1 MEAQYHRSLNY
12 RQPLPRRLLCIR
24 TSVWLSDSSAPSCLS
39 VSSSS
44 PCKST
49 GIFPSSTRAQKLLS
63 ARWRKEGNS
72 HRGPFRLPVP
82 RIPHTLSL
90 RACYG
95 LASSYSSVD
104 RSSSLYAQMN
114 GFPPSPISGSPT
126 LARRSPRRH
135 ANEYFLPLRKR
146 RPRSR
151 VAAAVPDRFR
161 PPRGFRF
168 FPSPDWRSTGAGFTL
183 SRL

>member
-1 MEAQYHRSLNY
+1 MMEAQYHRSLNY

-90 RACYG
+90 RACDG
-95 LASSYSSVD
+95 LASSSSSSSVD
-104 RSSSLYAQMN
+104 RSSLLAVRAN
-114 GFPPSPISGSPT
+114 ERFPPLS
-126 LARRSPRRH
+126 
-135 ANEYFLPLRKR
+135 Y
-146 RPRSR
+146 
-151 VAAAVPDRFR
+151 
-161 PPRGFRF
+161 FRF
-168 FPSPDWRSTGAGFTL
+168 SHTSSTKPPT
-183 SRL
+183 SRQ